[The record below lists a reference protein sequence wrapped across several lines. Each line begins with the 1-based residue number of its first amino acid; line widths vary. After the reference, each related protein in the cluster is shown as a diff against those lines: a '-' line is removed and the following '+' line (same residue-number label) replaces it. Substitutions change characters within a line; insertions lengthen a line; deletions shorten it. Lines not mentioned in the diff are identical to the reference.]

1 MFLNFDE
8 FALLFI
14 ILLLLFSF
22 LRLCWPPFD
31 QKTDTEFRKH
41 CYEWL
46 KKISVSILF
55 LEDGNLKKL
64 KTTFFF
70 FNFME
75 VQLYIF

>member
-70 FNFME
+70 
-75 VQLYIF
+75 